1 MFQTTEA
8 DAFPLGNEFN
18 QRTEYTIEQMQKRL
32 SQERLY
38 ATSVFQTVLDA
49 ASSEQGM
56 DFQILNNSGQLLLR
70 RYSPVPSAFN
80 ACSCSVSESC
90 PDSLWSA
97 GHILCKNG
105 NNCTKGD
112 IVWSVPGLTKSCTV
126 VKTLYLSDFR
136 CFFNQ
141 TCIDI
146 LLSMFNVD
154 MPNRL
159 PLPRATRTFVAINS
173 SESFSFLPNEKLDKL
188 AEKLF
193 VDKWKI
199 QPDFVGYYRI
209 CAPNSCAY
217 TIKRKL
223 DIVYVVTTVIGLL
236 GGLTVIM
243 RLLVPVSV
251 RFIHSIF
258 TRCKRSSS
266 NVDDQMPEN
275 DAGKNERGF
284 FH

>member
-1 MFQTTEA
+1 
-8 DAFPLGNEFN
+8 
-18 QRTEYTIEQMQKRL
+18 MQKRL

-38 ATSVFQTVLDA
+38 ATSISQTVFTA
-49 ASSEQGM
+49 ASLEQGM

-70 RYSPVPSAFN
+70 RYSPAPSAFN

-90 PDSLWSA
+90 PDPSWSY
-97 GHILCKNG
+97 GHIICKNG

-112 IVWSVPGLTKSCTV
+112 IVWSVPGLTKSCSAV
-126 VKTLYLSDFR
+126 ETLYFSDFR

-141 TCIDI
+141 TCLDI

-159 PLPRATRTFVAINS
+159 PLPRATRAIVALNS
-173 SESFSFLPNEKLDKL
+173 SESFAFSPTEKLDTLAGKL
-188 AEKLF
+188 L
-193 VDKWKI
+193 VDKWKLE
-199 QPDFVGYYRI
+199 PNFVGYYRK
-209 CAPNSCAY
+209 CAPNLCTY
-217 TIKRKL
+217 TIKRKM

-243 RLLVPVSV
+243 RLLVPVTV
-251 RFIHSIF
+251 RFMHSIF
-258 TRCKRSSS
+258 TRCKCSSS
-266 NVDDQMPEN
+266 NTDDRMPEK
-275 DAGKNERGF
+275 DEGKNERGF